1 MYNVYMRVYDMNRNS
16 IWRKMPRCLWKP
28 CTAETS
34 LRLNQDSMQLMH
46 QVWMWRQCGWV
57 LNVSKG
63 DGP

>member
-1 MYNVYMRVYDMNRNS
+1 MNRNS